1 MDVNTAIII
10 GLALWVIL
18 MIYLIKA
25 DKNYRAL
32 QSELRFKNAYIEK
45 LKKYILAQSYNE
57 EDKNV

>member
-1 MDVNTAIII
+1 
-10 GLALWVIL
+10 